1 MTKVRVDMEL
11 CCFCLDFHNEYM
23 KGKPFNYGRKQ
34 AVTECWL
41 CEQAM
46 CADCN
51 TSSQKEL
58 QDDVLALY
66 GLTMC
71 QRCITQV
78 RRLTTWH
85 QEYEVI
91 VKKRLT
97 AFKAGIRE
105 EIYTLTQE
113 KHAISNRHT

>member
-1 MTKVRVDMEL
+1 
-11 CCFCLDFHNEYM
+11 M
-23 KGKPFNYGRKQ
+23 KKTPFNYGRKV

-41 CEQAM
+41 CQESM
-46 CADCN
+46 CADCQ

-71 QRCITQV
+71 QKCITQV

-85 QEYEVI
+85 KEYEKI
-91 VKKRLT
+91 VAKRLD
-97 AFKAGIRE
+97 AFKAGIRK
-105 EIYTLTQE
+105 EIYTLTQA
-113 KHAISNRHT
+113 KHAVSDRHL